1 MKIALIRNGV
11 VENIIVGSLL
21 LRGQEARIAALEDRL

>member
-11 VENIIVGSLL
+11 VENIIVGSMEFAQTL
-21 LRGQEARIAALEDRL
+21 GYAARAAWCS

>member
-11 VENIIVGSLL
+11 VENIIVGSMEFAQTL
-21 LRGQEARIAALEDRL
+21 GYDACED